1 MVALGITHG
10 LRWFFVLGMGVF
22 SPRFPL
28 FRSLI
33 ANCLSR
39 LENRAVGSFVSGRQN
54 HLCFCYLVVF
64 VAHCLLFIQKA
75 RAGVLDGTVPLI
87 GCALKVA
94 VSVLLIGHQSATV

>member
-1 MVALGITHG
+1 MFGNNSWPSLVLCPWDGG
-10 LRWFFVLGMGVF
+10 LL
-22 SPRFPL
+22 SAFPS
-28 FRSLI
+28 FRSSF

-75 RAGVLDGTVPLI
+75 RAGVLDGAVPLI